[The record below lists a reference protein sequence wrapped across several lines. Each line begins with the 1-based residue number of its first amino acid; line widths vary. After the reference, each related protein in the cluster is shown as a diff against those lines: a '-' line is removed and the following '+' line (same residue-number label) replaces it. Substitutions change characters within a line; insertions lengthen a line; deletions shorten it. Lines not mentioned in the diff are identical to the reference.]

1 MARYLITAA
10 LAGLCLA
17 SPACAQVAGGGKPLD
32 RVARVAA
39 ASPAAMRVD
48 PYGRITPIK
57 PEPAPLHVIGSP
69 TNEGATA
76 TPDNP
81 CPDAIAL
88 EPAAAQALV
97 RRIATEEDFFPDFVM
112 AVAKVESNYD
122 STATSPKGA
131 YGLFQLMPA
140 LASDLKVDRCKPEDN
155 VRGGVR
161 QLRALHAKYKN
172 PMYILS
178 AYNAGEQAMLDA
190 DGIPRN
196 RETIGYIAQVLNEF
210 YRWSELR
217 ARADG
222 SLGPAPGGKR
232 VASGD
237 SSSRHFRS
245 DDRSR
250 HLTVSR
256 PVRSDAP
263 GWASGFVM
271 NFD

>member
-1 MARYLITAA
+1 MTRYLITAV

-17 SPACAQVAGGGKPLD
+17 STARAQVAGSGAPLD
-32 RVARVAA
+32 RAALMAA
-39 ASPAAMRVD
+39 AAPASLRVD
-48 PYGRITPIK
+48 PYGRITPVL
-57 PEPAPLHVIGSP
+57 PDGAPTQVIGSP
-69 TNEGATA
+69 VSNGATG

-81 CPDAIAL
+81 CPGVGAL
-88 EPAAAQALV
+88 EPATAQALI
-97 RRIATEEDFFPDFVM
+97 RRIATEEGFFPDFTL

-122 STATSPKGA
+122 STALSPKGA

-140 LASDLKVDRCKPEDN
+140 LAGDLKVDRCKPEEN

-161 QLRALHAKYKN
+161 QLRALHQKYKN

-178 AYNAGEQAMLDA
+178 AYNAGERAMLDA

-222 SLGPAPGGKR
+222 SLGPATPGKR
-232 VASGD
+232 VVARD
-237 SSSRHFRS
+237 SSSR
-245 DDRSR
+245 RSR
-250 HLTVSR
+250 VDDASRHHTVSR
-256 PVRSDAP
+256 SGESGAP